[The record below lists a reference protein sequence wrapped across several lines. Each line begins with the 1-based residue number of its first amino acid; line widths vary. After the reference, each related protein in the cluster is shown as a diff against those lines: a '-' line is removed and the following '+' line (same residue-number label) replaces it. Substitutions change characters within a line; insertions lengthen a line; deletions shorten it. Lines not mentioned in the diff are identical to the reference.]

1 MILATNLDLSAE
13 LWIQLILR
21 EKDISVLAGKKKNY
35 ASTHTH
41 THKNLATFFPSG
53 EIK

>member
-21 EKDISVLAGKKKNY
+21 EKDISVLAGKKKIMP
-35 ASTHTH
+35 AHTH

>member
-21 EKDISVLAGKKKNY
+21 EKDISVLAGKKKIMP
-35 ASTHTH
+35 AH

>member
-41 THKNLATFFPSG
+41 KNLATFFPSG